1 MNQNQIDL
9 YLKYTSNRF
18 KSPQLS
24 LTRNGISTVHTLSDT
39 HIEFFLPVGV
49 HQIELTMFNKEVTDT
64 VVEDGKIVD
73 DMYVVIED
81 LKINNISFMDKI
93 DIISD
98 YTDQEGNQISTHGWL
113 SFPTPYVITLQTP
126 GYFFNRNLALLGN
139 NWQKNYNA

>member
-9 YLKYTSNRF
+9 HLKYTSNRF
-18 KSPQLS
+18 KSPQLL
-24 LTRNGISTVHTLSDT
+24 LTSNGISTVYTSSDT
-39 HIEFFLPVGV
+39 HVKFLLPLGV
-49 HQIELTMFNKEVTDT
+49 HRIDLLMFNKEVTDT

-93 DIISD
+93 DTISA
-98 YTDQEGNQISTHGWL
+98 YTDCEGNQISTHGWL

-139 NWQKNYNA
+139 NWQKNYNS